1 MTYILFGIEQN
12 LLQNHS
18 VTGTAWESQAIELEF
33 LATTPSNNETP
44 ELPHRTTLG
53 PAKTNTTAGDKSLR
67 FDGSVTN
74 QH

>member
-44 ELPHRTTLG
+44 ELPHRKKQLEIPPKWSYGIRSPLG
-53 PAKTNTTAGDKSLR
+53 PL
-67 FDGSVTN
+67 
-74 QH
+74 